1 MTTTA
6 PKKLLLTCT
15 ITGKQVTWT
24 NQKII
29 QAKIDQFG
37 SLEAFTAQYQSKG
50 AGKAVKVKAQI
61 IKPILEQGV
70 ALGKMTS
77 KEYTHRYPAQ
87 VVHQHGYEQVTE
99 DRNGT
104 EHITRKWTNKDG
116 STCTVTAP
124 VPKASTVVD
133 HHEVDT
139 TCHAAS
145 KALKALKGKSWKGVT
160 L

>member
-1 MTTTA
+1 MTTIA

-15 ITGKQVTWT
+15 LTGKVATWT

-50 AGKAVKVKAQI
+50 AGEVVKAKAQI
-61 IKPILEQGV
+61 PKPVLEQGV
-70 ALGKMTS
+70 VPSKKTP
-77 KEYTHRYPAQ
+77 KEYTPPPPAS

-99 DRNGT
+99 VRNGV
-104 EHITRKWTNKDG
+104 EYITRKWTNEDR

-124 VPKASTVVD
+124 APKASTVVD

-139 TCHAAS
+139 TRHAAS
-145 KALKALKGKSWKGVT
+145 KAFKAIKGRTWKGVA